1 MFVNGVPCGDGCG
14 RFIPVH
20 FGDTVRKNT
29 MSIEFG
35 YDKEQVTTIL
45 FIILIMHVIR

>member
-1 MFVNGVPCGDGCG
+1 MFVNGVPCKDECG
-14 RFIPVH
+14 GLIPVH

-35 YDKEQVTTIL
+35 YNKEEVATII
-45 FIILIMHVIR
+45 FIMLIMCH